1 MAVVPSEGSRRGF
14 GVSIPGADRMV
25 WYFFR
30 ISGIALVVLALGH
43 LFITHYANVPS
54 ETTFD
59 FVSKRWANPLW
70 RSFDWMLLLFALWH
84 GMLGLRISIND
95 YIRRDGVRLIASSA
109 NWLVAVV
116 ITIIGTMTI
125 ITFDEEMSR
134 TNSGP
139 LSGEMWIADVL
150 GYSLL
155 VISIVTY
162 VAVAIALIW
171 IVRNLLQG
179 QVPIYNGDTGQ
190 YAWLF
195 HRMTGIGVLFFL
207 LVHVI
212 DIMLIGLGRDVY
224 DHAVSFY
231 GNGLGRYGRGWYGRG
246 DRDFYR
252 AIWGRGGF
260 ELGYE
265 IAPWSNLALTFS
277 PVVHND
283 FHFSPYFFQFVQ
295 TFGPAIRLYIN
306 QHVVLYFEPGFLGW
320 NIWTDG
326 DNAGA
331 WFSARGGVGFA
342 YKF

>member
-84 GMLGLRISIND
+84 GMLGLRLSIND

-231 GNGLGRYGRGWYGRG
+231 GKWYIIPMEILLVGAVIYHALNGLRIVAI
-246 DRDFYR
+246 DFWSEGTR
-252 AIWGRGGF
+252 RERQMFWVALIGAAVLTIPSAIIIILHEF
-260 ELGYE
+260 
-265 IAPWSNLALTFS
+265 
-277 PVVHND
+277 
-283 FHFSPYFFQFVQ
+283 
-295 TFGPAIRLYIN
+295 
-306 QHVVLYFEPGFLGW
+306 
-320 NIWTDG
+320 
-326 DNAGA
+326 
-331 WFSARGGVGFA
+331 
-342 YKF
+342 

>member
-95 YIRRDGVRLIASSA
+95 YIRRDGMRLIASSA

-231 GNGLGRYGRGWYGRG
+231 GKWYIIPMEVLLVGAVIYHALNGLRIVAI
-246 DRDFYR
+246 DFWSEGTR
-252 AIWGRGGF
+252 RERQMFWVALIGAAVLTIPSAIIIILHEF
-260 ELGYE
+260 
-265 IAPWSNLALTFS
+265 
-277 PVVHND
+277 
-283 FHFSPYFFQFVQ
+283 
-295 TFGPAIRLYIN
+295 
-306 QHVVLYFEPGFLGW
+306 
-320 NIWTDG
+320 
-326 DNAGA
+326 
-331 WFSARGGVGFA
+331 
-342 YKF
+342 

>member
-95 YIRRDGVRLIASSA
+95 YIRRDGMRLIASSA

-231 GNGLGRYGRGWYGRG
+231 GKWYIIPMEILLVGAVIYHALNGLRIVAI
-246 DRDFYR
+246 DFWSEGTR
-252 AIWGRGGF
+252 RERQMFWVALIGAAVLTIPSAIIIILHEF
-260 ELGYE
+260 
-265 IAPWSNLALTFS
+265 
-277 PVVHND
+277 
-283 FHFSPYFFQFVQ
+283 
-295 TFGPAIRLYIN
+295 
-306 QHVVLYFEPGFLGW
+306 
-320 NIWTDG
+320 
-326 DNAGA
+326 
-331 WFSARGGVGFA
+331 
-342 YKF
+342 

>member
-231 GNGLGRYGRGWYGRG
+231 GKWYIIPMEVLLVGAVIYHALNGLRIIAI
-246 DRDFYR
+246 DFWSEGTR
-252 AIWGRGGF
+252 RERQMFWVALIGAAVLTIPSAIIIILHEF
-260 ELGYE
+260 
-265 IAPWSNLALTFS
+265 
-277 PVVHND
+277 
-283 FHFSPYFFQFVQ
+283 
-295 TFGPAIRLYIN
+295 
-306 QHVVLYFEPGFLGW
+306 
-320 NIWTDG
+320 
-326 DNAGA
+326 
-331 WFSARGGVGFA
+331 
-342 YKF
+342 